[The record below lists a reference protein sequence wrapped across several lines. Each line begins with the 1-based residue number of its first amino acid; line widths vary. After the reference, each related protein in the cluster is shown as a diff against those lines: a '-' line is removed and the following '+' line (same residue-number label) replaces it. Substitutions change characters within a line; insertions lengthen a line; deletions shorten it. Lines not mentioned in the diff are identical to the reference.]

1 MRTVKS
7 ILLLL
12 SAFSLW
18 SCSDY
23 ASTHSVAPIPI
34 DRAISTYYFAREV
47 RINTQNTQRFP
58 LIYEISNS
66 LYCGDPFY
74 SSEDLSGECK
84 EFVVVA
90 NSYGEKGAPKVTYDF
105 YKVPRSIVTN
115 VSRLQLLAVAAPKD
129 TVDVSSQA
137 RLSFPTAQDF
147 IASNY
152 QNRVVTKVEGSF
164 KELTRE
170 QLRWLPKSEVTRCT
184 LPRIRNKELW
194 LKTTFTDGHQ
204 SLTKVGLPR

>member
-1 MRTVKS
+1 
-7 ILLLL
+7 
-12 SAFSLW
+12 
-18 SCSDY
+18 
-23 ASTHSVAPIPI
+23 VAPIPI
-34 DRAISTYYFAREV
+34 DRAISVYYSAREV
-47 RINTQNTQRFP
+47 RIKTQNTQSFP

-66 LYCGDPFY
+66 LYCANPFY
-74 SSEDLSGECK
+74 ASEDLSGECK

-152 QNRVVTKVEGSF
+152 QNRVVTTVEGSF

-170 QLRWLPKSEVTRCT
+170 QLRWLPESQVTHCT
-184 LPRIRNKELW
+184 LPHIRNKELW

-204 SLTKVGLPR
+204 SLTKVELPR

>member
-1 MRTVKS
+1 MRSVKG

-23 ASTHSVAPIPI
+23 ESTHSVAPIPI
-34 DRAISTYYFAREV
+34 DRAIRTYYSAREV
-47 RINTQNTQRFP
+47 RVKTQNTQSFP

-66 LYCGDPFY
+66 LYCANPFY
-74 SSEDLSGECK
+74 ASEDLSGECK

-152 QNRVVTKVEGSF
+152 QNRVVTTVEGSF

-170 QLRWLPKSEVTRCT
+170 QLRWLPESQVTHCT
-184 LPRIRNKELW
+184 LPHIRNKELW

-204 SLTKVGLPR
+204 SLTKVELPR

>member
-1 MRTVKS
+1 MKFLTS
-7 ILLLL
+7 LLLLL
-12 SAFSLW
+12 SALSFW
-18 SCSDY
+18 ACSDY
-23 ASTHSVAPIPI
+23 ESTHSVAPIPI
-34 DRAISTYYFAREV
+34 DRAIRTYYSAREV
-47 RINTQNTQRFP
+47 RVKTQNTQSFP

-66 LYCGDPFY
+66 LYCDNPFY

-90 NSYGEKGAPKVTYDF
+90 NSYGEKGAPMVTYDF

-170 QLRWLPKSEVTRCT
+170 QLRWLPESQVTRCT
-184 LPRIRNKELW
+184 LPHIRNKELW

-204 SLTKVGLPR
+204 SLTKVELPR

>member
-1 MRTVKS
+1 MRSVKG

-23 ASTHSVAPIPI
+23 ESTHSVAPIPI
-34 DRAISTYYFAREV
+34 DRAISVYYSAREV
-47 RINTQNTQRFP
+47 RIKTQNTQSFP

-66 LYCGDPFY
+66 LYCANPFY
-74 SSEDLSGECK
+74 ASEDLSGECK

-137 RLSFPTAQDF
+137 RLSFSTAQDF

-152 QNRVVTKVEGSF
+152 QNRVVTTVEGSF

-170 QLRWLPKSEVTRCT
+170 QLRWLPESQVTHCT
-184 LPRIRNKELW
+184 LPHIRNKELW

-204 SLTKVGLPR
+204 SLTKVELPR

>member
-23 ASTHSVAPIPI
+23 ESTHSVAPIPI

-66 LYCGDPFY
+66 LYCDNPFY

-90 NSYGEKGAPKVTYDF
+90 NSYGEKGAPMVTYALSR
-105 YKVPRSIVTN
+105 VPTTIVTN
-115 VSRLQLLAVAAPKD
+115 VSRLAAPKD

-152 QNRVVTKVEGSF
+152 QNRVVTTVEGSF

-204 SLTKVGLPR
+204 SLTKVELPR

>member
-1 MRTVKS
+1 MKFLTS
-7 ILLLL
+7 LLLLL
-12 SAFSLW
+12 SALSLW
-18 SCSDY
+18 ACSDY
-23 ASTHSVAPIPI
+23 ESTHKMAPIPI
-34 DRAISTYYFAREV
+34 DRAIRTYYSAREV
-47 RINTQNTQRFP
+47 RIKTQNTQSFP

-66 LYCGDPFY
+66 LYCDNPFY

-105 YKVPRSIVTN
+105 YKVPTTIVTN

-152 QNRVVTKVEGSF
+152 QNRVVTTVEGSF

-170 QLRWLPKSEVTRCT
+170 QLRWLPESQVTRCT
-184 LPRIRNKELW
+184 LPHIRNKELW

-204 SLTKVGLPR
+204 SLTKVELPR

>member
-18 SCSDY
+18 ACSDY
-23 ASTHSVAPIPI
+23 GSTPSVAPIPI
-34 DRAISTYYFAREV
+34 DRAISVYYSAREV
-47 RINTQNTQRFP
+47 RIKTQNTQSFP

-90 NSYGEKGAPKVTYDF
+90 NSYGEKGAPKITYHF
-105 YKVPRSIVTN
+105 YKVPTTIVTN

-184 LPRIRNKELW
+184 LPHIRNKELW

-204 SLTKVGLPR
+204 SLTKVELTR

>member
-18 SCSDY
+18 SCSDCE
-23 ASTHSVAPIPI
+23 STPSVAPIPI
-34 DRAISTYYFAREV
+34 DRAISTYYSAREV
-47 RINTQNTQRFP
+47 RIKTQNTQSFP

-66 LYCGDPFY
+66 LYCANPFY
-74 SSEDLSGECK
+74 ASEDLSGECK

-105 YKVPRSIVTN
+105 YKVPTTIVTN

-170 QLRWLPKSEVTRCT
+170 QLRWLPESEVTRCT

-204 SLTKVGLPR
+204 SLTKVELPR

>member
-1 MRTVKS
+1 MRSVKG

-23 ASTHSVAPIPI
+23 ESTHSVAPIPI
-34 DRAISTYYFAREV
+34 DRAISVYYSAREV
-47 RINTQNTQRFP
+47 RIKTQNTQSFP

-66 LYCGDPFY
+66 LYCANPFY
-74 SSEDLSGECK
+74 ASEDLSGECK

-152 QNRVVTKVEGSF
+152 QNRVVTTIEGSF

-170 QLRWLPKSEVTRCT
+170 QLRWLPESQVTHCT
-184 LPRIRNKELW
+184 LPHIRNKELW

-204 SLTKVGLPR
+204 SLTKVELPR

>member
-74 SSEDLSGECK
+74 ASEDLSGECK

>member
-1 MRTVKS
+1 MKFLTS
-7 ILLLL
+7 LLLLL
-12 SAFSLW
+12 SALSFW
-18 SCSDY
+18 ACSDY
-23 ASTHSVAPIPI
+23 ESTHSVAPIPI
-34 DRAISTYYFAREV
+34 DRAIRTYYSAREV
-47 RINTQNTQRFP
+47 RVKTQNTQSFP

-66 LYCGDPFY
+66 LYCANPFY
-74 SSEDLSGECK
+74 ASEDLSGECK

-147 IASNY
+147 IASKN

-170 QLRWLPKSEVTRCT
+170 QLRWLPESQVTRCT
-184 LPRIRNKELW
+184 LPHIRNKELW

-204 SLTKVGLPR
+204 SLTKVELPR

>member
-1 MRTVKS
+1 MKFLTS

-18 SCSDY
+18 ACSDY
-23 ASTHSVAPIPI
+23 ESTHSVAPIPI
-34 DRAISTYYFAREV
+34 DRAISTYYSAREV
-47 RINTQNTQRFP
+47 RIKTQNTQRFP

-66 LYCGDPFY
+66 LYCANPFY
-74 SSEDLSGECK
+74 SSEDLSSECK

-152 QNRVVTKVEGSF
+152 QNRVVTMVEGSF

-204 SLTKVGLPR
+204 SLTKVELPR

>member
-1 MRTVKS
+1 MKFLTS
-7 ILLLL
+7 LLLLL
-12 SAFSLW
+12 SALSFW
-18 SCSDY
+18 ACSDY
-23 ASTHSVAPIPI
+23 ESTHSMAPIPI
-34 DRAISTYYFAREV
+34 SHAITAYFSAREV
-47 RINTQNTQRFP
+47 RIKTQNTQRFP

-66 LYCGDPFY
+66 LYCDNPFY
-74 SSEDLSGECK
+74 TSEDLAGECK

-105 YKVPRSIVTN
+105 YKVPTTIVTN

-204 SLTKVGLPR
+204 SLTKVELPR

>member
-18 SCSDY
+18 SCSDFE
-23 ASTHSVAPIPI
+23 STLSVAPIPI
-34 DRAISTYYFAREV
+34 DRAIRTYYSAREV

-66 LYCGDPFY
+66 LYCANPFY

-90 NSYGEKGAPKVTYDF
+90 NSYGETGAPMGPY
-105 YKVPRSIVTN
+105 
-115 VSRLQLLAVAAPKD
+115 A
-129 TVDVSSQA
+129 
-137 RLSFPTAQDF
+137 
-147 IASNY
+147 
-152 QNRVVTKVEGSF
+152 
-164 KELTRE
+164 
-170 QLRWLPKSEVTRCT
+170 
-184 LPRIRNKELW
+184 
-194 LKTTFTDGHQ
+194 
-204 SLTKVGLPR
+204 

>member
-1 MRTVKS
+1 V
-7 ILLLL
+7 
-12 SAFSLW
+12 
-18 SCSDY
+18 
-23 ASTHSVAPIPI
+23 
-34 DRAISTYYFAREV
+34 YYSAREV
-47 RINTQNTQRFP
+47 RIKTQNTQSFL

-66 LYCGDPFY
+66 LYCANPFY
-74 SSEDLSGECK
+74 ASEDLSGECK

-152 QNRVVTKVEGSF
+152 QNRVVTTVEGSF

-170 QLRWLPKSEVTRCT
+170 QLRWLPESQVTHCT
-184 LPRIRNKELW
+184 LPHIRNKELW

-204 SLTKVGLPR
+204 SLTKVELPR

>member
-1 MRTVKS
+1 MRSVKG

-23 ASTHSVAPIPI
+23 ESTHSVAPIPI
-34 DRAISTYYFAREV
+34 DRAISVYYSAREV
-47 RINTQNTQRFP
+47 RIKTQNTQSFP
-58 LIYEISNS
+58 LIYEIYNS
-66 LYCGDPFY
+66 LYCANPFY
-74 SSEDLSGECK
+74 ASEDLSGECK

-152 QNRVVTKVEGSF
+152 QNRVVTTVEGSF

-170 QLRWLPKSEVTRCT
+170 QLRWLPESQVTHCT
-184 LPRIRNKELW
+184 LPHIRNKELW

-204 SLTKVGLPR
+204 SLTKVELPR

>member
-1 MRTVKS
+1 MKFLTS

-23 ASTHSVAPIPI
+23 ESTHSMAPIPI
-34 DRAISTYYFAREV
+34 DRAISTYYSAREV
-47 RINTQNTQRFP
+47 RIKTKNTQSFP

-66 LYCGDPFY
+66 LYCANPFY
-74 SSEDLSGECK
+74 TSEDLSGECK

-105 YKVPRSIVTN
+105 YKVPTTIVTN

-152 QNRVVTKVEGSF
+152 QNRVVTTVEGSF

-170 QLRWLPKSEVTRCT
+170 QLRWLPESEVTRCT

-204 SLTKVGLPR
+204 SLTKVELPR

>member
-1 MRTVKS
+1 M
-7 ILLLL
+7 L
-12 SAFSLW
+12 SALSFW
-18 SCSDY
+18 ACSDY
-23 ASTHSVAPIPI
+23 ESTHSVAPIPI
-34 DRAISTYYFAREV
+34 DRAIRTYYSAREV
-47 RINTQNTQRFP
+47 RINTQRFP

-66 LYCGDPFY
+66 LYCDNPFY

-90 NSYGEKGAPKVTYDF
+90 NSYGEKGAPMVTYALSR
-105 YKVPRSIVTN
+105 VPTTIVTN

-184 LPRIRNKELW
+184 LPHIRNKELW
-194 LKTTFTDGHQ
+194 LKTTFTDGSQ
-204 SLTKVGLPR
+204 SLTKVELP

>member
-1 MRTVKS
+1 MRSVKG

-23 ASTHSVAPIPI
+23 ESTHSVAPIPI
-34 DRAISTYYFAREV
+34 DRAISVYYSAREV
-47 RINTQNTQRFP
+47 RIKTQNTQSFP

-66 LYCGDPFY
+66 LYCANPFY
-74 SSEDLSGECK
+74 ASEDLSGECK

-152 QNRVVTKVEGSF
+152 QNRVVTTVEGSF

-170 QLRWLPKSEVTRCT
+170 QLRWLPESQVTHCT
-184 LPRIRNKELW
+184 LPHIRNKELW

-204 SLTKVGLPR
+204 SLTKVELPR

>member
-7 ILLLL
+7 LLLLL

-18 SCSDY
+18 ACRDY
-23 ASTHSVAPIPI
+23 ESTHSVAPIPI
-34 DRAISTYYFAREV
+34 DRAIRTYYSAREV

-66 LYCGDPFY
+66 LYCDNPFY

-90 NSYGEKGAPKVTYDF
+90 NSYGEKGAPMVTYALSR
-105 YKVPRSIVTN
+105 VPTTIVTN

-152 QNRVVTKVEGSF
+152 QNRVVTTVEGSF

-184 LPRIRNKELW
+184 LPHIRNKELW

-204 SLTKVGLPR
+204 SLTKVELPR

>member
-1 MRTVKS
+1 M
-7 ILLLL
+7 L
-12 SAFSLW
+12 SALSFW
-18 SCSDY
+18 ACSDY
-23 ASTHSVAPIPI
+23 ESTHSMAPIPI
-34 DRAISTYYFAREV
+34 NRAISTYYSAREV
-47 RINTQNTQRFP
+47 RIKTQNTQRFP

-66 LYCGDPFY
+66 LYCDNPFY

-90 NSYGEKGAPKVTYDF
+90 NSYGEKGTPMVTYALSR
-105 YKVPRSIVTN
+105 VPTTIVTN

-152 QNRVVTKVEGSF
+152 QNRVVTKVEGSS
-164 KELTRE
+164 KNSRV
-170 QLRWLPKSEVTRCT
+170 S
-184 LPRIRNKELW
+184 NY
-194 LKTTFTDGHQ
+194 DGCLSQ
-204 SLTKVGLPR
+204 K